1 MYCCI
6 EMLCSAGALKDFM
19 ITLHKHQRMDSR
31 DGEELFN
38 WKGSL
43 GT

>member
-1 MYCCI
+1 MPY
-6 EMLCSAGALKDFM
+6 SACALKDFM
-19 ITLHKHQRMDSR
+19 ITLHKQQRMDS
-31 DGEELFN
+31 GEGEQLFN